1 MRKIY
6 MVLYE
11 RKAIFMDDLKR
22 IFGNRIGNR
31 LLRMGISTI
40 DELERYCQETP
51 FKEFHG
57 SCVWRGIG
65 VTGYKQIEEF
75 LCEEES

>member
-1 MRKIY
+1 MG
-6 MVLYE
+6 
-11 RKAIFMDDLKR
+11 DLKR
-22 IFGNRIGNR
+22 IFGNRIGNC

-40 DELERYCQETP
+40 DELERYYQETP
-51 FKEFHG
+51 FKEFH
-57 SCVWRGIG
+57 SSYVWRGIG